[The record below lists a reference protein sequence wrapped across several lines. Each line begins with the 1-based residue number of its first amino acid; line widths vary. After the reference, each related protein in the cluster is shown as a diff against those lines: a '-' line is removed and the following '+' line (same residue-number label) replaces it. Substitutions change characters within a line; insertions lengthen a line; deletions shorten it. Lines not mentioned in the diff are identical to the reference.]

1 MKLELEN
8 VGKLEKVDIELN
20 GITVIAGENNTGK
33 STVGKMLFSIFH
45 TFFKIEEKI
54 KQERVRSINK
64 VIRDIDDETDRRL
77 YNKIRQAQ
85 FAQEVIDSRD
95 SFLADARLIEKELER
110 YYFTKENQADEGKVI
125 ESLEGA
131 ANKIYTLLSF
141 TDVQIMDIILQNGLY
156 GEFGKRIGHVN
167 TPEKV
172 SRVCLTIK
180 DKAIEFVISGNS
192 EVSIKR
198 YISLSKEI
206 IYIDDPFVLDELDNR
221 MLYKVNIRAKHRRH
235 LLGKLID
242 AEKDNSEI
250 SVLEELLVKEK
261 IKNIL
266 AAMDD
271 VCDGELIENDN
282 RSGYSYKTGKL
293 PESLELSNLSTGLK
307 AFVIIRT
314 LLQNGSIDD
323 NGVIILD
330 EPEIH
335 LHPQWQLKFA
345 EIIVLLQKEFGI
357 HILLNTHSP
366 YFLNA
371 IEVYADKHQIS
382 GKCKY
387 YMTEEEGA
395 RSKVIDVTDNLEKI
409 YERLARPLQVL
420 ENLGYKDGS
429 TI

>member
-54 KQERVRSINK
+54 NQERVRSINK
-64 VIRDIDDETDRRL
+64 VIRTIDEETDRRL
-77 YNKIRQAQ
+77 YNKIRQTE
-85 FAQEVIDSRD
+85 FAQKMIDSRD
-95 SFLADARLIEKELER
+95 SLLADTRLIEKELER
-110 YYFTKENQADEGKVI
+110 YYFTKENQADRETLI

-131 ANKIYTLLSF
+131 ADKIYTFLRF
-141 TDVQIMDIILQNGLY
+141 TDAQIMNIILQNGLN
-156 GEFGKRIGHVN
+156 GEFGKRIGHIN
-167 TPEKV
+167 TPEKI
-172 SRVCLTIK
+172 SRVRLSIK

-192 EVSIKR
+192 EVSIKQCM
-198 YISLSKEI
+198 SLSKEI
-206 IYIDDPFVLDELDNR
+206 IYIDDPFVLDDLDSR
-221 MLYKVNIRAKHRRH
+221 MSYKINIRVEHREY
-235 LLGKLID
+235 LLDKLVD
-242 AEKDNSEI
+242 AEKNNSEA

-261 IKNIL
+261 IKDIL

-282 RSGYSYKTGKL
+282 RSGYSYKSDKL
-293 PESLELSNLSTGLK
+293 SETLELSNLSTGLK
-307 AFVIIRT
+307 TFVIIRT

-387 YMTEEEGA
+387 YMTEDEGA

-429 TI
+429 SI